1 MTHKAWFVLPP
12 VQEWYY
18 KSKSPSYRSL
28 PSFASGC
35 NSDDDATPMELI
47 YPKELTKIYVPYELD
62 GKSGKTVFEV
72 AHRKAN
78 TTIYWHVGG
87 REALVTA
94 VIEKMAQLQADFE
107 VMGDTPHDR
116 VLLIASRIW
125 DNAHTHRNVT
135 SLAHR
140 TGSTGRLEL
149 PLQIAMVQEFEAA
162 GVRGAKARD
171 ALRATMMCIAGFL
184 VVALRQ
190 PRAQR
195 ERKDL
200 DDDLESVDLWES
212 VPSETVSSATRS
224 ALGKPAKLRP
234 LFLIT
239 VSAVINDYLTR
250 TDRNEAET
258 LNQEKQ

>member
-1 MTHKAWFVLPP
+1 MTQSTSQVEGTGRRAGLDRDEV
-12 VQEWYY
+12 VQRALELVERDG
-18 KSKSPSYRSL
+18 P
-28 PSFASGC
+28 
-35 NSDDDATPMELI
+35 DA
-47 YPKELTKIYVPYELD
+47 LTMRKLANDLD
-62 GKSGKTVFEV
+62 VTT
-72 AHRKAN
+72 

-239 VSAVINDYLTR
+239 VSAVINDYLPR